1 MGNMAKFTTEN
12 LLKQFDL
19 WAFKTCKTCKEFTN
33 PLSSD
38 GRN

>member
-19 WAFKTCKTCKEFTN
+19 WAFKTCKEFTN